1 MIGQVVGGLTGIA
14 SGIIGSGKRKREQ
27 AAAQKE
33 YDQTKSAFENLDTS
47 NVYKDMENTMED
59 LTVNQEAAQFAAQ
72 QNQQSQANIMNTMSG
87 AAGGS
92 GIAAMTQA
100 LMGQAQAGNRQASI
114 DIGKQEQANQAAER
128 KQAGNLQLYERKGEL
143 ISRDAENE
151 KTSTLLGMSQ
161 QRLGAA
167 NKARQDA
174 TNAIVGGVGSVAG
187 GVLGGFASGAIGG
200 ATSFGN
206 MLSGAF
212 NDQSDGVPL

>member
-14 SGIIGSGKRKREQ
+14 SGIIGSGRRKREQ

-167 NKARQDA
+167 NQARQDA
-174 TNAIVGGVGSVAG
+174 TNAIVGGVGSLASVAG
-187 GVLGGFASGAIGG
+187 TAAAGMGSITGNSEDPDFMGSLMKTLGA
-200 ATSFGN
+200 
-206 MLSGAF
+206 
-212 NDQSDGVPL
+212 

>member
-167 NKARQDA
+167 NQARQDA
-174 TNAIVGGVGSVAG
+174 TNAIVGGIGSVAG
-187 GVLGGFASGAIGG
+187 GVLGGFAGGSLGAGTG
-200 ATSFGN
+200 FGD
-206 MLSGAF
+206 MLSGAGDDA
-212 NDQSDGVPL
+212 NPGMPL

>member
-14 SGIIGSGKRKREQ
+14 SGIIGSGRRKREQ

-206 MLSGAF
+206 MMSGAF